1 MRISFQWI
9 GDKNNLIHI
18 SDGYG
23 NANIHIVEEMKKL
36 GIKCL
41 ENDPT
46 CPIRFMF
53 TPPPAYAVY
62 KNQYNIGY
70 SAHESS
76 EISSTS
82 QKSIE
87 SVDEVW
93 ATSKFSLDVFKKYV
107 EESATTVFPHGVS
120 RSFKPSLRSKNFK
133 TFTFLHV
140 GEPSQRKGGKIAI
153 DAFKSTFGDDD
164 RFRLIIKANKFDF
177 IETKLLQEKNI
188 KVIDRQISFKQ
199 YLRLIYLANCLV
211 FPSYGEGFGMI
222 NLEAL
227 STGMPIISTWEW
239 AEYKKYIINRI
250 DSTYAPYPQ
259 NLVSSVLESEL
270 LGNVYVPSV
279 QSVAENMINVVEN
292 YKSQLDI
299 HYENAQTVYEEY
311 SWENVVKNHAVPRLE
326 KIYNS
331 II

>member
-1 MRISFQWI
+1 MKISFQWLAKR
-9 GDKNNLIHI
+9 GDLRHI
-18 SDGYG
+18 TEGYP
-23 NANIHIVEEMKKL
+23 NANIHIVEEMEKM

-53 TPPPAYAVY
+53 ANPPTYAVTN
-62 KNQYNIGY
+62 NQYNIGY

-76 EISSTS
+76 EISIIS
-82 QKSIE
+82 QKAIQ

-93 ATSKFSLDVFKKYV
+93 APSNFTLDVFKKYV
-107 EESATTVFPHGVS
+107 GDNSTTVFPHGVS
-120 RSFKPSLRSKNFK
+120 RSFKPILRSKNPK

-140 GEPSQRKGGKIAI
+140 GEPYQRKGGIIAVR
-153 DAFKSTFGDDD
+153 AFNHAFGNDE
-164 RFRLIIKANKFDF
+164 RFKLIIKSNKYDDF
-177 IETKLLQEKNI
+177 TTKISSNNNVT
-188 KVIDRQISFKQ
+188 VIDRQLSFKQ
-199 YLRLIYLANCLV
+199 YLKLIYSSNCLV

-250 DSTYAPYPQ
+250 DS
-259 NLVSSVLESEL
+259 NLGICPENIISNPLESQL

-279 QSVAENMINVVEN
+279 YSVAENMINVVREYSN
-292 YKSQLDI
+292 QLEI
-299 HYENAQTVYEEY
+299 HYENSQKIYEEY
-311 SWENVVKNHAVPRLE
+311 SWENVVKGHAVPRLE
-326 KIYNS
+326 KIFNN
-331 II
+331 IK